1 MTSITHELMILDS
14 IETAAF
20 CTECLQDYLSCALTQ
35 IGSSR
40 HYLCF
45 ACYEKARQRAAAARS
60 KSLTKGTGTG
70 TGFSSAR

>member
-1 MTSITHELMILDS
+1 MTSVAHELMILDS

-45 ACYEKARQRAAAARS
+45 ACYEQARQHAAAARS
-60 KSLTKGTGTG
+60 KSLTKG
-70 TGFSSAR
+70 SSSPR